1 MAIAMRVNYTDVL
14 RDGTLKNFYVNG
26 EKMGYQFDIRLSY
39 YRGHFLSVIDELAL
53 KVDGKEV
60 KEEDI
65 IFCLH
70 GKEFGVNQLKGATS
84 EFWGITEPA
93 MIQVFRKDGLEMG
106 NHEVD
111 FHMIFRSPYMPISE
125 TEFMPIDS
133 SECKVMDIK

>member
-39 YRGHFLSVIDELAL
+39 YRGHFLSVIDELTL
-53 KVDGKEV
+53 KVDGREV

-70 GKEFGVNQLKGATS
+70 AKEVGVNQLKGATS
-84 EFWGITEPA
+84 EFWGIKEPA
-93 MIQVFRKDGLEMG
+93 TIRVFQKDGLETG